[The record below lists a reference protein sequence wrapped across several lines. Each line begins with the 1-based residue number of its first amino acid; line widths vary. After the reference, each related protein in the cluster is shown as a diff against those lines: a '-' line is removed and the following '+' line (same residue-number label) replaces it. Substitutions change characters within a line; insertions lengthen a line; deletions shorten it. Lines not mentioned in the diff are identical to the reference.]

1 MLDTQEQIEQFRQFL
16 DLGGLKEAENLTRGK
31 SLKVKCESLS
41 EKLSGCVSEDI
52 EDYQG
57 ASKLVATLKGLNGSV
72 SATVATL
79 TQWNEHLVLITDPTD
94 LEQVSIG
101 VNVKHKVDGTE
112 DNVPAP
118 SILPITSKEELKALE
133 AVINGLSGHVDA
145 AVSLMAQING
155 ALTPPAPPTGG
166 SGSDGGATLPPPVL
180 PPELANKADALNEVM
195 APLAGGV
202 ASSSKVIE
210 AMIIASRE
218 ERTLALDYFT
228 KAISFT
234 ICRNQTKKT
243 SIKDAT
249 AEVFPL

>member
-1 MLDTQEQIEQFRQFL
+1 MLDTQEQTEQFRQFL
-16 DLGGLKEAENLTRGK
+16 DVGGLKEAENLTRGK

-41 EKLSGCVSEDI
+41 GKLSGCVSEDI

-57 ASKLVATLKGLNGSV
+57 ASQLVVTLKGLNDSV

-101 VNVKHKVDGTE
+101 VNIKHKVDGTE

-118 SILPITSKEELKALE
+118 SILPITSKEELKTLE
-133 AVINGLSGHVDA
+133 TVINGLSGHVDA
-145 AVSLMAQING
+145 AVSLMAQINT
-155 ALTPPAPPTGG
+155 ALTPPT
-166 SGSDGGATLPPPVL
+166 SGSESDNGATLPPPDL
-180 PPELANKADALNEVM
+180 PPELESQANALNENM

-202 ASSSKVIE
+202 TSSSTVID
-210 AMIIASRE
+210 AMIIASKE
-218 ERTLALDYFT
+218 ERTLALGYFT

-234 ICRNQTKKT
+234 ICSNQTKKT
-243 SIKDAT
+243 SIKYAT
-249 AEVFPL
+249 AEVFRP

>member
-1 MLDTQEQIEQFRQFL
+1 MLDTQEQTEQFRQFL
-16 DLGGLKEAENLTRGK
+16 DVGGLKEAENLTRGK

-41 EKLSGCVSEDI
+41 GKLSGCVSEDI

-57 ASKLVATLKGLNGSV
+57 ASQLVVTLKSLNDSV

-101 VNVKHKVDGTE
+101 VNIKHKVDGTE

-145 AVSLMAQING
+145 AVSLMAQINT
-155 ALTPPAPPTGG
+155 ALTPPT
-166 SGSDGGATLPPPVL
+166 SGSESDNGATLPPPDL
-180 PPELANKADALNEVM
+180 PPELESQANALNENM

-202 ASSSKVIE
+202 TSSSTVID
-210 AMIIASRE
+210 AMIIASKE
-218 ERTLALDYFT
+218 ERTLALGYFT

-234 ICRNQTKKT
+234 ICSNQTKRT

-249 AEVFPL
+249 KEVFRL

>member
-16 DLGGLKEAENLTRGK
+16 DVGGLKEAENLTRGK
-31 SLKVKCESLS
+31 SLKVKTESLS
-41 EKLSGCVSEDI
+41 GKLSGCVSEDI

-57 ASKLVATLKGLNGSV
+57 ASQLVVTLKGLNDSV

-101 VNVKHKVDGTE
+101 VNIKHKVDGTE

-118 SILPITSKEELKALE
+118 SILPITSKQELKALE
-133 AVINGLSGHVDA
+133 AVINGLFGHVDA
-145 AVSLMAQING
+145 AVSLMAQINT
-155 ALTPPAPPTGG
+155 ALTPPT
-166 SGSDGGATLPPPVL
+166 SGSESDNGATLPPPDL
-180 PPELANKADALNEVM
+180 PPELESQANALNELM

-202 ASSSKVIE
+202 TSSSTVIDT
-210 AMIIASRE
+210 MIIASKE
-218 ERTLALDYFT
+218 ERTLALGYFT

-234 ICRNQTKKT
+234 ICGNQTKKT

-249 AEVFPL
+249 KEVFKL

>member
-1 MLDTQEQIEQFRQFL
+1 MLDTQEQTEQFRQFL
-16 DLGGLKEAENLTRGK
+16 DVGGLKEAENLTRGK

-41 EKLSGCVSEDI
+41 GKLSGCVSEDI

-57 ASKLVATLKGLNGSV
+57 ASQLVATLKGLNGSV

-155 ALTPPAPPTGG
+155 ALTPAAPPTGG
-166 SGSDGGATLPPPVL
+166 SDSDSGAPVL

-210 AMIIASRE
+210 AMIIASKE

-234 ICRNQTKKT
+234 ICSNQTKKT

-249 AEVFPL
+249 AEVFRL

>member
-145 AVSLMAQING
+145 AVSLMAQINT
-155 ALTPPAPPTGG
+155 ALTPPT
-166 SGSDGGATLPPPVL
+166 SGSESDNGATLPPPDL
-180 PPELANKADALNEVM
+180 PPELESQANALNEIM

-202 ASSSKVIE
+202 TSSSTVID
-210 AMIIASRE
+210 AMIIASKE
-218 ERTLALDYFT
+218 ERTLALGYFT

-234 ICRNQTKKT
+234 ICSNQTKKT

-249 AEVFPL
+249 AEVFRL

>member
-1 MLDTQEQIEQFRQFL
+1 MLDRQEQIEQFRQFL
-16 DLGGLKEAENLTRGK
+16 DVGGLKEAENLTRGK

-41 EKLSGCVSEDI
+41 GKLSGCVSEDI

-57 ASKLVATLKGLNGSV
+57 ASQLVVTLKGLNDSV

-101 VNVKHKVDGTE
+101 VNIKHKVDGTE

-133 AVINGLSGHVDA
+133 AVINDLSGHVDA
-145 AVSLMAQING
+145 AVSLMAQINT
-155 ALTPPAPPTGG
+155 ALTSPT
-166 SGSDGGATLPPPVL
+166 SGSESDNGATLPPPDL
-180 PPELANKADALNEVM
+180 PPELESQANALNEIM

-202 ASSSKVIE
+202 TSSSAVIDT
-210 AMIIASRE
+210 MIIASKQ
-218 ERTLALDYFT
+218 ERTLALGYFT

-234 ICRNQTKKT
+234 ICSNQTKKT

-249 AEVFPL
+249 AEVFRL

>member
-16 DLGGLKEAENLTRGK
+16 DVGGLKEAENLTRGK
-31 SLKVKCESLS
+31 YLKVKCESLS

-101 VNVKHKVDGTE
+101 VNIKHKVDGTE

-145 AVSLMAQING
+145 AVSLMAQINT
-155 ALTPPAPPTGG
+155 ALTPPT
-166 SGSDGGATLPPPVL
+166 SGSESDNGATLPPPDL
-180 PPELANKADALNEVM
+180 PPELESQANALNEIM

-202 ASSSKVIE
+202 TSSSTVID
-210 AMIIASRE
+210 AMIIASKE
-218 ERTLALDYFT
+218 ERTLALGYFT

-234 ICRNQTKKT
+234 ICSNQTKKT

-249 AEVFPL
+249 AEVFIL

>member
-1 MLDTQEQIEQFRQFL
+1 MLDTQEQTEQFRQFL
-16 DLGGLKEAENLTRGK
+16 DVGGLKEAENLTRGK

-41 EKLSGCVSEDI
+41 GKLSGCVSEDI

-57 ASKLVATLKGLNGSV
+57 ASQLVVTLKGLNDSV

-101 VNVKHKVDGTE
+101 VNIKHKVDGTE

-118 SILPITSKEELKALE
+118 SILPITGKEELKALE

-145 AVSLMAQING
+145 AVSLMAQINT
-155 ALTPPAPPTGG
+155 ALTPPT
-166 SGSDGGATLPPPVL
+166 SGSESDNGATLPPPDL
-180 PPELANKADALNEVM
+180 PPGLESQANALNEIM

-202 ASSSKVIE
+202 TSSSTVID
-210 AMIIASRE
+210 AMIIASKE
-218 ERTLALDYFT
+218 ERTLALGYFT

-234 ICRNQTKKT
+234 ICSNQTKKT
-243 SIKDAT
+243 SINDAT
-249 AEVFPL
+249 AEVFTL

>member
-1 MLDTQEQIEQFRQFL
+1 MLDTQEQTEQFRQFL
-16 DLGGLKEAENLTRGK
+16 DVGGFKEAENLTRGK

-41 EKLSGCVSEDI
+41 GKLSGCVSEDI

-57 ASKLVATLKGLNGSV
+57 ASQLVVTLKGLNDSV
-72 SATVATL
+72 SATVTTL

-101 VNVKHKVDGTE
+101 VNIKHKVDGTE

-145 AVSLMAQING
+145 AVSLMAQINT
-155 ALTPPAPPTGG
+155 ALTPPT
-166 SGSDGGATLPPPVL
+166 SGSESDNDATLPPPDL
-180 PPELANKADALNEVM
+180 PPELESQANALNEIM

-202 ASSSKVIE
+202 TSSSTVID
-210 AMIIASRE
+210 AMIIASKE
-218 ERTLALDYFT
+218 ERTLALGYFT

-234 ICRNQTKKT
+234 ICSNQTKKT

-249 AEVFPL
+249 AEVFTL

>member
-16 DLGGLKEAENLTRGK
+16 DVGGLQEAENLTRGK

-41 EKLSGCVSEDI
+41 GKLSGCVSEDI

-57 ASKLVATLKGLNGSV
+57 ASQLVATLKGLNSSV

-101 VNVKHKVDGTE
+101 VNIKHKVDGTE

-118 SILPITSKEELKALE
+118 SILPITGKEELKALE

-145 AVSLMAQING
+145 AVSLMAQINT
-155 ALTPPAPPTGG
+155 ALTPPT
-166 SGSDGGATLPPPVL
+166 SGSESDNGATLPPPDL
-180 PPELANKADALNEVM
+180 PPELESQANALNEIM

-202 ASSSKVIE
+202 TSSSTVID
-210 AMIIASRE
+210 AMIIASKE
-218 ERTLALDYFT
+218 ERTLALGYFT

-234 ICRNQTKKT
+234 ICSNQTKKT
-243 SIKDAT
+243 SIRDAT
-249 AEVFPL
+249 AEVFTM

>member
-16 DLGGLKEAENLTRGK
+16 DVGGLKEAENLTRGK
-31 SLKVKCESLS
+31 SLKVKCETLS
-41 EKLSGCVSEDI
+41 GKLSGCVSEDI

-57 ASKLVATLKGLNGSV
+57 ASQLVVTLKGLNDSV

-101 VNVKHKVDGTE
+101 VNIKHKVDGTE

-145 AVSLMAQING
+145 AVSLMAQINT
-155 ALTPPAPPTGG
+155 ALTPPT
-166 SGSDGGATLPPPVL
+166 SGSESDNGATLPPPDL
-180 PPELANKADALNEVM
+180 PPELESQANVLNEIM
-195 APLAGGV
+195 APLAGGMT
-202 ASSSKVIE
+202 SSSAVIDT
-210 AMIIASRE
+210 MIIASKE
-218 ERTLALDYFT
+218 ERTLALGYFT
-228 KAISFT
+228 KSISFT
-234 ICRNQTKKT
+234 ICSNQTKKT
-243 SIKDAT
+243 SIKYAT
-249 AEVFPL
+249 EEVFRL

>member
-16 DLGGLKEAENLTRGK
+16 DVGGLKEAENLTRGK

-41 EKLSGCVSEDI
+41 GKLSGCVSEDI

-57 ASKLVATLKGLNGSV
+57 ASQLVVTLKGLNDSV

-101 VNVKHKVDGTE
+101 VNIKHKVDGTE

-145 AVSLMAQING
+145 AVSLMARINT
-155 ALTPPAPPTGG
+155 ALTPPTGG
-166 SGSDGGATLPPPVL
+166 SESDNGATLPPPDL
-180 PPELANKADALNEVM
+180 PPELESQANTLNEIM

-202 ASSSKVIE
+202 TSSSTVID
-210 AMIIASRE
+210 AMIIASKE
-218 ERTLALDYFT
+218 ERTLALGYFT

-234 ICRNQTKKT
+234 ICSNQTKKT

-249 AEVFPL
+249 EEVFRL

>member
-1 MLDTQEQIEQFRQFL
+1 MLDRQEQIEQFRQFL
-16 DLGGLKEAENLTRGK
+16 DVGGLKEAENLTRGK

-41 EKLSGCVSEDI
+41 GKLSGCVSEDI

-57 ASKLVATLKGLNGSV
+57 ASQLVVTLKGLNDSV

-101 VNVKHKVDGTE
+101 VNIKHKVDGTE

-118 SILPITSKEELKALE
+118 SIFPITRKEELKALE

-145 AVSLMAQING
+145 AVSLMAQINT
-155 ALTPPAPPTGG
+155 ALTPPTSGG
-166 SGSDGGATLPPPVL
+166 ESDNGATLPPPDL
-180 PPELANKADALNEVM
+180 PPELESQANALNEIM
-195 APLAGGV
+195 LPLAGGV
-202 ASSSKVIE
+202 TSSSTVID
-210 AMIIASRE
+210 AMIIASKE
-218 ERTLALDYFT
+218 ERTLALGYFT

-234 ICRNQTKKT
+234 ICSNQTKKT

-249 AEVFPL
+249 AEVFRL

>member
-16 DLGGLKEAENLTRGK
+16 DVGGLKEAENLTRGK

-101 VNVKHKVDGTE
+101 VNIKRKVDGTE

-133 AVINGLSGHVDA
+133 AVINGLSGHVDE
-145 AVSLMAQING
+145 AVSLMTQING
-155 ALTPPAPPTGG
+155 ALTPPTGG
-166 SGSDGGATLPPPVL
+166 SGTGGGATLPPPVL

-195 APLAGGV
+195 TPLAGGV

-210 AMIIASRE
+210 AMIIASKE

-234 ICRNQTKKT
+234 ICSNQTKKP

-249 AEVFPL
+249 AEVFTL

>member
-16 DLGGLKEAENLTRGK
+16 DVGGLKEAENLTLGK

-41 EKLSGCVSEDI
+41 GKLSGCVSEDI

-57 ASKLVATLKGLNGSV
+57 ASQLVVTLKGLNDSV

-101 VNVKHKVDGTE
+101 VNITHKVDGTE

-133 AVINGLSGHVDA
+133 AVINGLSDHVDA
-145 AVSLMAQING
+145 AVSLMAQINT
-155 ALTPPAPPTGG
+155 ALTPPT
-166 SGSDGGATLPPPVL
+166 SGSESDNGATLPPPDL
-180 PPELANKADALNEVM
+180 PPELESQANALNENM

-202 ASSSKVIE
+202 TSSSTVID
-210 AMIIASRE
+210 AMIIASKE
-218 ERTLALDYFT
+218 ERTLALGYFT

-234 ICRNQTKKT
+234 ICSNQTKKT

-249 AEVFPL
+249 AEVFRL

>member
-1 MLDTQEQIEQFRQFL
+1 M
-16 DLGGLKEAENLTRGK
+16 
-31 SLKVKCESLS
+31 
-41 EKLSGCVSEDI
+41 SEDI

-57 ASKLVATLKGLNGSV
+57 ASKLVATLKGLNDSV

-133 AVINGLSGHVDA
+133 AVINGLSGRVDE

-166 SGSDGGATLPPPVL
+166 SGTGGGATLPPPVL

-210 AMIIASRE
+210 AMIIASKE

-234 ICRNQTKKT
+234 ICSNQTKKT
-243 SIKDAT
+243 SIKNAT

>member
-1 MLDTQEQIEQFRQFL
+1 MLDTQEKIEQFRQFL

-41 EKLSGCVSEDI
+41 GKLSGCVSEDI

-57 ASKLVATLKGLNGSV
+57 ASQLVATLKGLNGSV

-145 AVSLMAQING
+145 AVSLMAQINT
-155 ALTPPAPPTGG
+155 ALTPPT
-166 SGSDGGATLPPPVL
+166 SGSESHNGATLPPPDL
-180 PPELANKADALNEVM
+180 PPELESQANALNEIM

-202 ASSSKVIE
+202 TSSSTVID
-210 AMIIASRE
+210 AMIIASKE
-218 ERTLALDYFT
+218 ERTLALGYFT

-234 ICRNQTKKT
+234 ICSNQTKKT

-249 AEVFPL
+249 EEVFRL

>member
-16 DLGGLKEAENLTRGK
+16 DVGGLKEAENLTRGK

-41 EKLSGCVSEDI
+41 GKLSGCVSEDI
-52 EDYQG
+52 KDYQG
-57 ASKLVATLKGLNGSV
+57 ASQLVVTLKGLNDSV

-101 VNVKHKVDGTE
+101 VNIKHKIDGTE

-145 AVSLMAQING
+145 AVSLMAQINT
-155 ALTPPAPPTGG
+155 ALTPPT
-166 SGSDGGATLPPPVL
+166 SGSESDNGATLPPPDL
-180 PPELANKADALNEVM
+180 PPELESQANALNEIM

-202 ASSSKVIE
+202 TSSSTVID
-210 AMIIASRE
+210 AMIIASKE
-218 ERTLALDYFT
+218 ERTLALGYFT

-234 ICRNQTKKT
+234 ICSNQTKKT

-249 AEVFPL
+249 AEVFRL

>member
-16 DLGGLKEAENLTRGK
+16 DVGGLQEAENLIRGK
-31 SLKVKCESLS
+31 YLKVKCEILS

-57 ASKLVATLKGLNGSV
+57 ASQLVATLKGLNGSV

-133 AVINGLSGHVDA
+133 AVINGLSGHVDE

-155 ALTPPAPPTGG
+155 ALTPPAPLTGG
-166 SGSDGGATLPPPVL
+166 SDSDSGAALPPPVL

-210 AMIIASRE
+210 AMIIASKVG
-218 ERTLALDYFT
+218 RTLALDYFT

-234 ICRNQTKKT
+234 ICSNQTKKT

-249 AEVFPL
+249 EEVFRL

>member
-16 DLGGLKEAENLTRGK
+16 DVGGLKEAENLTRGK

-41 EKLSGCVSEDI
+41 GKLSGCVSEDI

-57 ASKLVATLKGLNGSV
+57 ASQLVVTLKDLNDSV

-101 VNVKHKVDGTE
+101 VNIKHKIDGTE

-145 AVSLMAQING
+145 AVSLMAQINT
-155 ALTPPAPPTGG
+155 ALTPPT
-166 SGSDGGATLPPPVL
+166 SGSESDNGATLPPPDL
-180 PPELANKADALNEVM
+180 PPELESQANALNENM

-202 ASSSKVIE
+202 TSSSTVID
-210 AMIIASRE
+210 AMIIASKE
-218 ERTLALDYFT
+218 ERTLALGYFT

-234 ICRNQTKKT
+234 ICSNQTKKT
-243 SIKDAT
+243 SIKYAT
-249 AEVFPL
+249 GEVFRL

>member
-16 DLGGLKEAENLTRGK
+16 DVGGLKEAENLARGK

-41 EKLSGCVSEDI
+41 GKLSGCVSEDI

-57 ASKLVATLKGLNGSV
+57 ASQLVVTLKGLNDSV

-101 VNVKHKVDGTE
+101 VNIKHKVDGTE

-145 AVSLMAQING
+145 AVSLMAQINT
-155 ALTPPAPPTGG
+155 ALTPST
-166 SGSDGGATLPPPVL
+166 SGSESDNGATLPPPDL
-180 PPELANKADALNEVM
+180 PPELESQANALNEIM

-202 ASSSKVIE
+202 TSSSTVID
-210 AMIIASRE
+210 AMIIASKE
-218 ERTLALDYFT
+218 ERTLALGYFT

-234 ICRNQTKKT
+234 ICSNQTKKT

-249 AEVFPL
+249 VEVFKL

>member
-16 DLGGLKEAENLTRGK
+16 DVGGLKEAENLTRGK

-41 EKLSGCVSEDI
+41 GKLSGCVSEDI

-57 ASKLVATLKGLNGSV
+57 TSQLVVTLKGLNDSV

-101 VNVKHKVDGTE
+101 VNIKHKVDGTE

-145 AVSLMAQING
+145 AVSLMAQINT
-155 ALTPPAPPTGG
+155 ALTPPT
-166 SGSDGGATLPPPVL
+166 SGSESDNGATLPPPDL
-180 PPELANKADALNEVM
+180 PPELESQANALNENM
-195 APLAGGV
+195 APLTGGV
-202 ASSSKVIE
+202 TSSSKVIE
-210 AMIIASRE
+210 AMIIASKE

-234 ICRNQTKKT
+234 ICSNQTKKT

-249 AEVFPL
+249 EEVFRL